1 LELTDGGESVIKE
14 RDYQYSGHWHI
25 EDNRLIVKLFISVQ
39 YTLDITSTSSSS
51 LKMRYIQSSDDAP
64 KDIVDGEEYVRL
76 NHEGGIQESSGEA
89 SVREAK
95 AKVDAQAN
103 EAHTKEVQAQ
113 ESQAKA
119 HAQITKLVILL
130 SSLTVLGFVF
140 IKQKKNSDA
149 AQSKKVADLSAKLSV
164 LKSEM
169 NQETEAFDIW
179 SKKQPEDWKN
189 IKTRLIDSYLASEK
203 GQLLNK
209 WDLGNFLL
217 EIRMDFVRKEQ
228 AFLPPSAR
236 PSDEKWRAALKSTVE
251 PEAELAKQRQTKIR
265 DILLSRLVPDYET
278 QQYDMADLDEKFTE
292 LDLERADATSDYIA
306 DEGIDENT
314 FDEFVESSR
323 RLYETMQKSS
333 LDSEQV
339 RTINSAVET
348 TLGINEA
355 VAELLYQGSSQ
366 KIAAIQELRSSR
378 PGLGLAEAKAI
389 IEKATEALQKIRP
402 EKFA

>member
-1 LELTDGGESVIKE
+1 
-14 RDYQYSGHWHI
+14 
-25 EDNRLIVKLFISVQ
+25 
-39 YTLDITSTSSSS
+39 
-51 LKMRYIQSSDDAP
+51 
-64 KDIVDGEEYVRL
+64 
-76 NHEGGIQESSGEA
+76 
-89 SVREAK
+89 
-95 AKVDAQAN
+95 
-103 EAHTKEVQAQ
+103 
-113 ESQAKA
+113 
-119 HAQITKLVILL
+119 
-130 SSLTVLGFVF
+130 
-140 IKQKKNSDA
+140 
-149 AQSKKVADLSAKLSV
+149 
-164 LKSEM
+164 
-169 NQETEAFDIW
+169 
-179 SKKQPEDWKN
+179 
-189 IKTRLIDSYLASEK
+189 
-203 GQLLNK
+203 
-209 WDLGNFLL
+209 
-217 EIRMDFVRKEQ
+217 
-228 AFLPPSAR
+228 
-236 PSDEKWRAALKSTVE
+236 
-251 PEAELAKQRQTKIR
+251 
-265 DILLSRLVPDYET
+265 VPDYET